1 MGRAPSCPLCV
12 CPTERITR
20 PIIDDHLAN
29 QDDKSYVA
37 ADRQQP
43 TRADI
48 LVATR
53 ARDKFIECVARER
66 R

>member
-1 MGRAPSCPLCV
+1 V

-53 ARDKFIECVARER
+53 ARDKFIECAARER